1 MSRPLRIE
9 YPGAWYHVMN
19 RGANFKKI
27 FTEDADRDEFLK
39 LLGETCEMWR
49 IRVHAFCLMDNHYHL
64 LVETPTIGLA
74 RAMRHL
80 NGVYTQRFN
89 RKKRRDGAL
98 FRGRYRAIL
107 VQADNYLMEIVRYI
121 HMNPAKRREDIHA
134 LMNYRWSSNYYY
146 LGKKVKPEWLET
158 SKILNLFSTNR
169 RQQKALY
176 KEFIS
181 DRIPDEIKK
190 IYSRKKLSPVIGDD
204 SFKEWIKKTFLERK
218 AAEYEIPEAGKR
230 ETGPPAEQIVDIVKA
245 WYKVEDQ
252 DLKCRRRGI
261 RNEPRQVAVFLCRQM
276 SGLSLNEI
284 KILFDMGAYTTASMA
299 IQSIKNR
306 LTVEQRFRR
315 RIEKI
320 KKKILDAT

>member
-1 MSRPLRIE
+1 
-9 YPGAWYHVMN
+9 
-19 RGANFKKI
+19 
-27 FTEDADRDEFLK
+27 
-39 LLGETCEMWR
+39 
-49 IRVHAFCLMDNHYHL
+49 
-64 LVETPTIGLA
+64 
-74 RAMRHL
+74 
-80 NGVYTQRFN
+80 
-89 RKKRRDGAL
+89 
-98 FRGRYRAIL
+98 
-107 VQADNYLMEIVRYI
+107 
-121 HMNPAKRREDIHA
+121 MNPAKRREDIHA

-218 AAEYEIPEAGKR
+218 AEEHEIPEAGKR